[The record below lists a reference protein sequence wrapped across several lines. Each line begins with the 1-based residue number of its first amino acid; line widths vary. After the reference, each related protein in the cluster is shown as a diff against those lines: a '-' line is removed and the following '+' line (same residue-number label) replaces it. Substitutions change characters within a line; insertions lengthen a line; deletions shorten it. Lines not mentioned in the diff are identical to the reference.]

1 MTNFKVLLFVL
12 FLSNSLLAQVRVGKL
27 LLKAEETYTLA
38 ETDILVADTLVMMD
52 SSRIIL
58 NKLKTDN
65 FIRAKVAI
73 IGSYCLIDGKGIE
86 GKPGRQ
92 GRSGLSYNAP
102 CRDGL
107 PGGPGSRGLDG
118 RPGVNLFLYLERVTD
133 TRSPHC

>member
-12 FLSNSLLAQVRVGKL
+12 FLSNSLLAQVRVSKL
-27 LLKAEETYTLA
+27 LLKAGETYTLA

-73 IGSYCLIDGKGIE
+73 IGRYCVIDGKGIE

-92 GRSGLSYNAP
+92 GRTDYLIMRPVGTVCPAVLAPEGWTGGL
-102 CRDGL
+102 G
-107 PGGPGSRGLDG
+107 
-118 RPGVNLFLYLERVTD
+118 
-133 TRSPHC
+133 